1 MARPVKKAPEQ
12 WKQEILNAAKQLFL
26 SKGYEETSVSDIM
39 NLAGGAKGLFY
50 RFFQSKEELMH
61 TLGNQMFFENNPFE
75 AVRKRE
81 DLNGLEKIRTLLT
94 LNQADE
100 KRNTINQQAVAI
112 LRDPHI
118 LASAIAQNR
127 RILTPLWLELL
138 EEGLR
143 DGSVQTEYAR
153 ELAELLPLVNFWMLP
168 TIFPATEEELLHKYH
183 FVMEVLSHMGL
194 PLYNED
200 SISFTEKLITDMT
213 GKGGNAP

>member
-12 WKQEILNAAKQLFL
+12 WKQEILNAARQLFL

-39 NLAGGAKGLFY
+39 DLAGGAKGLFY

-100 KRNTINQQAVAI
+100 KRNTINQQAVSI

-138 EEGLR
+138 EEGIR

-168 TIFPATEEELLHKYH
+168 SVFPATEEELLHKYH

-194 PLYNED
+194 PLYHED

>member
-1 MARPVKKAPEQ
+1 
-12 WKQEILNAAKQLFL
+12 
-26 SKGYEETSVSDIM
+26 
-39 NLAGGAKGLFY
+39 
-50 RFFQSKEELMH
+50 MH

-100 KRNTINQQAVAI
+100 KRNTINQQAVSI

-138 EEGLR
+138 EEGIR

-168 TIFPATEEELLHKYH
+168 SVFPATEEELLHKYH

-194 PLYNED
+194 PLYHED